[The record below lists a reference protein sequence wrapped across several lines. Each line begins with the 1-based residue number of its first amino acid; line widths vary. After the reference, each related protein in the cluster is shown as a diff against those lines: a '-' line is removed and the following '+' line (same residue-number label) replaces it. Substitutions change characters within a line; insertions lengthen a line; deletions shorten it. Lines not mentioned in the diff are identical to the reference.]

1 MIRVCIQCEISK
13 GSGISCANIKAGRRD
28 LTTLIAKLVCH
39 ITTVMLYATMRN
51 SYKLWKSITNVFHVE
66 GDNYRFRSPDKA
78 FASRFFSWFLHLR
91 SLAWNSLAASVD
103 DMLLPNCWAQTS
115 AHFCHDEHLMREIR
129 NTIQNTNTN
138 LHIFINNK

>member
-1 MIRVCIQCEISK
+1 MQTLKQVGVIWLHWLLRV
-13 GSGISCANIKAGRRD
+13 R
-28 LTTLIAKLVCH
+28 H
-39 ITTVMLYATMRN
+39 ITTVMLYAPISN
-51 SYKLWKSITNVFHVE
+51 SYKFWKSITNVFHVE

-115 AHFCHDEHLMREIR
+115 AHFCHDEHLIREIR
-129 NTIQNTNTN
+129 NTIQSPN
-138 LHIFINNK
+138 HIFIIFFSTRNKWGTLLSKVSYSVHL